1 MLWWFRR
8 VGPYARG
15 MITGQLVGKVVIAG
29 LVVVGAGLL
38 VAGPLL
44 YREVRA
50 RTGRETVQSRVAS
63 IGPRVEPL
71 WQARLSRAG
80 LTAASL
86 ASRQI
91 TLLTIKDQRLLHVF
105 VSRDD
110 GSPAWLATF
119 PVTAASGGPGP
130 KLREGD
136 RQVPEGVYAIES
148 LNPNSRYHLAL
159 RVAYPSEADREQAKL
174 DGRANLGGDIMIHG
188 GAGSIGCIAIG
199 DPAIEEVFWLAATAG
214 HTRVRCVI
222 APSRSPLEL
231 ITPQTPAWV
240 GGRYRQLD
248 EELKA
253 LLAELPK

>member
-1 MLWWFRR
+1 
-8 VGPYARG
+8 
-15 MITGQLVGKVVIAG
+15 MITAQLVGKVVIG
-29 LVVVGAGLL
+29 GLL
-38 VAGPLL
+38 VASLVMLMPLA

-50 RTGRETVQSRVAS
+50 RTGRETVESRIAA
-63 IGPRVEPL
+63 IGPRVELL
-71 WQARLSRAG
+71 WQERLSRAG
-80 LTAASL
+80 LAGVSL
-86 ASRQI
+86 ASRQV

-174 DGRANLGGDIMIHG
+174 DARTNLGGDIMIHG

-214 HTRVRCVI
+214 HARVRCVI
-222 APSRSPLEL
+222 TPSQSPLEV
-231 ITPQTPAWV
+231 ITPQTPMWV
-240 GGRYRQLD
+240 GERYRHLD
-248 EELKA
+248 EQLKA
-253 LLAELPK
+253 LLAALPT